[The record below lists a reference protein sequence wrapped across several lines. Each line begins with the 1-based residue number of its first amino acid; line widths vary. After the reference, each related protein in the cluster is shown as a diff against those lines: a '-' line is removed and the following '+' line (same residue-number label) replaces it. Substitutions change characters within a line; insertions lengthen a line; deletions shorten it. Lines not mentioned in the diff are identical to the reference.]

1 MTERKILRQNRE
13 NSRAKLERA
22 AKKTGCYLF
31 LFLCCFIVLFPFYI
45 AAVTALKP
53 PAEANSLDFTWW
65 PESPTLNGF
74 KDVFT
79 YKGGNTVSVPLLL
92 LGFVNTMWMV
102 LPRSLISTVLAGMAA
117 YAYAKLRFRA
127 KNAMFGFLLTTMMV
141 PGVITLIPSYLLFYR
156 LGWLNTPWPVIL
168 PGVLGGTASVFFMRQ
183 YYMSV
188 PGDMTE
194 AAAIDG
200 LGYFGIYFRIMLP
213 IGMPAF
219 WAQFVL
225 AFVGGY
231 NEYLGPMLYLKNAQL
246 LTLQL
251 ALSQFSSSRMY
262 TDPGAVMSAAIVA
275 LVPTVLL
282 FIGAQKQFI
291 SGIVTSGLK
300 L

>member
-156 LGWLNTPWPVIL
+156 LGWLNTPLPVIL
-168 PGVLGGTASVFFMRQ
+168 PGLLGGTASVFFMC
-183 YYMSV
+183 SI
-188 PGDMTE
+188 T
-194 AAAIDG
+194 
-200 LGYFGIYFRIMLP
+200 
-213 IGMPAF
+213 
-219 WAQFVL
+219 
-225 AFVGGY
+225 
-231 NEYLGPMLYLKNAQL
+231 
-246 LTLQL
+246 
-251 ALSQFSSSRMY
+251 
-262 TDPGAVMSAAIVA
+262 
-275 LVPTVLL
+275 
-282 FIGAQKQFI
+282 
-291 SGIVTSGLK
+291 
-300 L
+300 

>member
-156 LGWLNTPWPVIL
+156 LGWLNTPLPVIL
-168 PGVLGGTASVFFMRQ
+168 PGPKYR
-183 YYMSV
+183 
-188 PGDMTE
+188 
-194 AAAIDG
+194 
-200 LGYFGIYFRIMLP
+200 
-213 IGMPAF
+213 
-219 WAQFVL
+219 
-225 AFVGGY
+225 
-231 NEYLGPMLYLKNAQL
+231 
-246 LTLQL
+246 
-251 ALSQFSSSRMY
+251 
-262 TDPGAVMSAAIVA
+262 
-275 LVPTVLL
+275 
-282 FIGAQKQFI
+282 
-291 SGIVTSGLK
+291 
-300 L
+300 